1 MGDVLCVPALRP
13 PLVARPH
20 ALRVPRVGCIGPSVT
35 VGGMV
40 DVTGPRTSQVA
51 RPCWGRRLPASGWQ
65 GLAGLG
71 VSASPLTKL
80 GSRTVGG
87 GARVF
92 GSNVGLLVGGASS
105 YVAGSGAVV
114 SGPGLA

>member
-1 MGDVLCVPALRP
+1 
-13 PLVARPH
+13 
-20 ALRVPRVGCIGPSVT
+20 
-35 VGGMV
+35 MV

>member
-1 MGDVLCVPALRP
+1 MGDVLCVPAMRP
-13 PLVARPH
+13 TLAARPR
-20 ALRVPRVGCIGPSVT
+20 ALGVPRGGRIGSVT

-40 DVTGPRTSQVA
+40 DVAGPRTSQVA
-51 RPCWGRRLPASGWQ
+51 RPCWGRRLLASGWL

-71 VSASPLTKL
+71 VSAGPLTKL

-87 GARVF
+87 GARLF
-92 GSNVGLLVGGASS
+92 GSNVGLLVGGVSS
-105 YVAGSGAVV
+105 YVAGSGAIV